1 LIVAIELAPS
11 YIDAYNSKVDAL
23 VRLKKYENALE
34 VLDNAF
40 KINRYH
46 STSLF
51 NKGKI
56 FYFLKK
62 FSEGDEFLDMSAMAD
77 SNLLRAV
84 NQLKNLKS
92 LDKDKK

>member
-40 KINRYH
+40 KINRYI
-46 STSLF
+46 SYRILKFEIKNQKLNTLIL
-51 NKGKI
+51 KI
-56 FYFLKK
+56 LKMK
-62 FSEGDEFLDMSAMAD
+62 Y
-77 SNLLRAV
+77 
-84 NQLKNLKS
+84 
-92 LDKDKK
+92 